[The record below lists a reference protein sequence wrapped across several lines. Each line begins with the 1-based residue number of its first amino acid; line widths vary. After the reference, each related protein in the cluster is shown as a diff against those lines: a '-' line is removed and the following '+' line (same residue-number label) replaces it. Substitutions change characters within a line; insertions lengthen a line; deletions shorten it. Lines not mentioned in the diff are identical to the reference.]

1 VSSTTF
7 SLVVN
12 RTGSLT
18 LGNVIS
24 GTGTFQ
30 QAGSGTTI
38 LTGANTFSGAT
49 TVSAGTLQVGNGGT
63 AGSLGSGSIT
73 NDAVLAFRRSDAVVV
88 ANPITGSGSVVQEG
102 SGSLTLNATNTYSGG
117 TTITAGTLTA
127 ASNAALGTGAVTLTG
142 GDLRMA
148 NGTAFSNAFTL
159 SGSAANTRLGS
170 VLAVDYLVV
179 GGGGGAGTGGGG
191 GMGGAGSNG
200 GGGSGIGGAGVQS
213 SITGSAVWCAGGGSG
228 ASATG
233 TADGGGNGSFGGGG
247 NAGTAGGSGVVVL
260 RYLGDPV
267 ATGGT
272 ITAGTGS
279 AEGYTLHTFPVGSSS
294 FALDM
299 AAIQA
304 TLSGDISGTGGFTF
318 DTPSTLVLTG
328 ANTYAGDTI
337 ISTGV
342 LQVGAGGGTGSLGS
356 GNVSNS
362 AALVFNRDNA
372 LAVANVISGTGS
384 LTQAGSGTLTLS
396 GANTYSGG
404 TTIAAGT
411 LLEFSDLA
419 AQAQAFVE
427 DTTVF
432 AMINYTGAWDGGF
445 FTSNGQTLADGSRFF
460 VGSQQWEIDYAATS
474 GGLNFTDDYVSGSF
488 VTITAVPE
496 PATLALAAAASL
508 GLAALTRRGGARGP
522 GFANPIRSRR
532 YTDPEKLWPR
542 VASFHNGSRSRCC
555 VEDSS

>member
-1 VSSTTF
+1 MSLPAPPARPEASNPQDPLAGTTNTAAVSGEAITTF
-7 SLVVN
+7 TSGGTFSVN
-12 RTGSLT
+12 LAERLGATLTQPVGGSGNLTYSGPGRLT
-18 LGNVIS
+18 LAADSSYV
-24 GTGTFQ
+24 
-30 QAGSGTTI
+30 GTTTI
-38 LTGANTFSGAT
+38 
-49 TVSAGTLQVGNGGT
+49 SAGTLQVGTGGST
-63 AGSLGSGSIT
+63 GSLGSGGIT

-102 SGSLTLNATNTYSGG
+102 SGSLTLNATNTY
-117 TTITAGTLTA
+117 
-127 ASNAALGTGAVTLTG
+127 
-142 GDLRMA
+142 
-148 NGTAFSNAFTL
+148 
-159 SGSAANTRLGS
+159 
-170 VLAVDYLVV
+170 
-179 GGGGGAGTGGGG
+179 
-191 GMGGAGSNG
+191 
-200 GGGSGIGGAGVQS
+200 
-213 SITGSAVWCAGGGSG
+213 
-228 ASATG
+228 
-233 TADGGGNGSFGGGG
+233 
-247 NAGTAGGSGVVVL
+247 
-260 RYLGDPV
+260 
-267 ATGGT
+267 
-272 ITAGTGS
+272 
-279 AEGYTLHTFPVGSSS
+279 
-294 FALDM
+294 
-299 AAIQA
+299 
-304 TLSGDISGTGGFTF
+304 
-318 DTPSTLVLTG
+318 
-328 ANTYAGDTI
+328 AGDTI

-362 AALVFNRDNA
+362 AAPVFNRDNA

>member
-1 VSSTTF
+1 
-7 SLVVN
+7 
-12 RTGSLT
+12 
-18 LGNVIS
+18 
-24 GTGTFQ
+24 
-30 QAGSGTTI
+30 
-38 LTGANTFSGAT
+38 
-49 TVSAGTLQVGNGGT
+49 
-63 AGSLGSGSIT
+63 
-73 NDAVLAFRRSDAVVV
+73 
-88 ANPITGSGSVVQEG
+88 
-102 SGSLTLNATNTYSGG
+102 
-117 TTITAGTLTA
+117 
-127 ASNAALGTGAVTLTG
+127 
-142 GDLRMA
+142 
-148 NGTAFSNAFTL
+148 
-159 SGSAANTRLGS
+159 
-170 VLAVDYLVV
+170 
-179 GGGGGAGTGGGG
+179 
-191 GMGGAGSNG
+191 
-200 GGGSGIGGAGVQS
+200 
-213 SITGSAVWCAGGGSG
+213 
-228 ASATG
+228 
-233 TADGGGNGSFGGGG
+233 
-247 NAGTAGGSGVVVL
+247 
-260 RYLGDPV
+260 
-267 ATGGT
+267 
-272 ITAGTGS
+272 
-279 AEGYTLHTFPVGSSS
+279 
-294 FALDM
+294 
-299 AAIQA
+299 
-304 TLSGDISGTGGFTF
+304 
-318 DTPSTLVLTG
+318 
-328 ANTYAGDTI
+328 
-337 ISTGV
+337 V

-396 GANTYSGG
+396 GANTHSGG
-404 TTIAAGT
+404 TTIAAGTLEVTGVLGNGSYAGAIANAGSLLYASASNQTLSGGISGAGSLTKSGTGNLVLSGVNGYTGPTSITAGRLSVNGSLASTAVTVQSGAELGGIGTLGGAVVAQNGGRLSPGNSIGVLTQGDTTFEAEAIFKYEVDSSDLDALGAAADLLVVNGNLDIAAGT